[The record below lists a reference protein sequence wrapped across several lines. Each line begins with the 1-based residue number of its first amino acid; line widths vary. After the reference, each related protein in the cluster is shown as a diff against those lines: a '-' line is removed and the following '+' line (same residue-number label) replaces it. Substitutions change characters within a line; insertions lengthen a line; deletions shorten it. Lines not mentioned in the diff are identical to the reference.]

1 MCLKVLNSCSVSPRG
16 YFDYRHQTRTTF
28 VGCAATGFRKFP
40 RMGEIETVIVVDEH
54 SDNGE
59 EANTRMS
66 KGIESNVPEDSPHSQ
81 ECRGNRGRKR
91 NSPSDEEIG
100 GPILTPRSK
109 SEREKQAT
117 PATRTKKQAQS
128 QPSHPGLITSFFK
141 NGPSKQSSVVAS
153 NAEQVI
159 VEKNNIVAGSEI
171 STGALHQEK
180 PNSSAVCNDQ
190 LFSENKT
197 CGTAKENFPEIPLSH
212 DGKIIGHIAAKL
224 KDHQVIISLMR
235 HPHS

>member
-1 MCLKVLNSCSVSPRG
+1 MVTL
-16 YFDYRHQTRTTF
+16 TRLGLQ

-40 RMGEIETVIVVDEH
+40 RMAEMETVIVVDEH

-59 EANTRMS
+59 KENTQMS
-66 KGIESNVPEDSPHSQ
+66 KGIESNVPEASPQSQ

-91 NSPSDEEIG
+91 NSPTDEETR

-109 SEREKQAT
+109 SESEKQTT

-141 NGPSKQSSVVAS
+141 NGPSKQSSMVTS

-159 VEKNNIVAGSEI
+159 VEKNNIVTGSEI
-171 STGALHQEK
+171 STGAVHQERS
-180 PNSSAVCNDQ
+180 NSSAVCNDQ

-224 KDHQVIISLMR
+224 KDHQVNSFLMR
-235 HPHS
+235 RPHS